1 MFVELLTAVSL
12 LLVIEGVMPFLNP
25 DRFRKTLSV
34 VAKMRDR
41 DLRLMGLGAMVV
53 GILLLYAVR

>member
-41 DLRLMGLGAMVV
+41 DLRLIGLGTMVV
-53 GILLLYAVR
+53 GILLLYMVR

>member
-12 LLVIEGVMPFLNP
+12 LLVIEGVLPFLNP

-34 VAKMRDR
+34 IAKMRDR